1 MKRNI
6 LSAVLTLYCLLP
18 IAAQPLSKADSL
30 QIEIAQL
37 ENALTSI
44 QTDLQE
50 KTLQYN
56 WEITEKY
63 IEYCK
68 KLYKI
73 TNFNR
78 EPRLIQ
84 LATTIKPEELEP
96 QRLAYEKA
104 KKELEALLTSYP
116 EYITLD
122 SLYKRA
128 INTEQKKDRKVALDG
143 FYQRIYN
150 EDKAY
155 RPLLEKK
162 RTAFKEHYIACA
174 SYLLDECKR
183 NQEVVPE
190 IYDYKTARILKET
203 DPKLHQLSIEISTL
217 ESLQRE
223 TIRKYQRLKYN
234 LKDNIFANFDSGVSI
249 ASNSSHRPRY
259 SFCCASGS
267 KPKIRSA
274 AFNSRSRFVLLP
286 SVSYA

>member
-128 INTEQKKDRKVALDG
+128 TNTEQKKDRKVALDG

-162 RTAFKEHYIACA
+162 RKAFKEHYIACA

-183 NQEVVPE
+183 NREVVPE

-234 LKDNIFANFDSGVSI
+234 LKED
-249 ASNSSHRPRY
+249 
-259 SFCCASGS
+259 
-267 KPKIRSA
+267 
-274 AFNSRSRFVLLP
+274 
-286 SVSYA
+286 

>member
-116 EYITLD
+116 EYIT
-122 SLYKRA
+122 
-128 INTEQKKDRKVALDG
+128 RKVALDG

-162 RTAFKEHYIACA
+162 RKAFKEHYIACA

-223 TIRKYQRLKYN
+223 TIRKYQKLKYK
-234 LKDNIFANFDSGVSI
+234 LED
-249 ASNSSHRPRY
+249 
-259 SFCCASGS
+259 
-267 KPKIRSA
+267 
-274 AFNSRSRFVLLP
+274 
-286 SVSYA
+286 

>member
-56 WEITEKY
+56 WKITEKY

-84 LATTIKPEELEP
+84 LATTIKPE
-96 QRLAYEKA
+96 
-104 KKELEALLTSYP
+104 ELEALLTSYP

-150 EDKAY
+150 EDKTY

-162 RTAFKEHYIACA
+162 A
-174 SYLLDECKR
+174 
-183 NQEVVPE
+183 Q
-190 IYDYKTARILKET
+190 
-203 DPKLHQLSIEISTL
+203 
-217 ESLQRE
+217 SLQRA
-223 TIRKYQRLKYN
+223 L
-234 LKDNIFANFDSGVSI
+234 
-249 ASNSSHRPRY
+249 Y
-259 SFCCASGS
+259 SLCFLSTG
-267 KPKIRSA
+267 RM
-274 AFNSRSRFVLLP
+274 
-286 SVSYA
+286 

>member
-18 IAAQPLSKADSL
+18 IAAQTLSKADSL

-37 ENALTSI
+37 ENAQTSI

-122 SLYKRA
+122 SFFRA
-128 INTEQKKDRKVALDG
+128 ADG

-150 EDKAY
+150 EDKTY

-162 RTAFKEHYIACA
+162 RKAFKEHYIACA

-183 NQEVVPE
+183 NREVVPE

-234 LKDNIFANFDSGVSI
+234 LKED
-249 ASNSSHRPRY
+249 
-259 SFCCASGS
+259 
-267 KPKIRSA
+267 
-274 AFNSRSRFVLLP
+274 
-286 SVSYA
+286 

>member
-1 MKRNI
+1 MGNNR
-6 LSAVLTLYCLLP
+6 
-18 IAAQPLSKADSL
+18 
-30 QIEIAQL
+30 
-37 ENALTSI
+37 
-44 QTDLQE
+44 
-50 KTLQYN
+50 
-56 WEITEKY
+56 KY

-128 INTEQKKDRKVALDG
+128 INTKQKKDRKVALDG

-155 RPLLEKK
+155 RPLLEKSAK
-162 RTAFKEHYIACA
+162 PSK
-174 SYLLDECKR
+174 
-183 NQEVVPE
+183 
-190 IYDYKTARILKET
+190 
-203 DPKLHQLSIEISTL
+203 SII
-217 ESLQRE
+217 
-223 TIRKYQRLKYN
+223 
-234 LKDNIFANFDSGVSI
+234 
-249 ASNSSHRPRY
+249 
-259 SFCCASGS
+259 
-267 KPKIRSA
+267 
-274 AFNSRSRFVLLP
+274 
-286 SVSYA
+286 

>member
-6 LSAVLTLYCLLP
+6 LSVVFILCCLLP
-18 IAAQPLSKADSL
+18 TTAQSLSKTDSL

-37 ENALTSI
+37 ENALANI

-78 EPRLIQ
+78 ELRLVQ

-128 INTEQKKDRKVALDG
+128 TNTEQKKDRKVALDG

-150 EDKAY
+150 EDKTY

-162 RTAFKEHYIACA
+162 LKEHYIACA
-174 SYLLDECKR
+174 SYLLNECKR
-183 NQEVVPE
+183 NREVVPE

-203 DPKLHQLSIEISTL
+203 DPKLRQLSIEISTL

-223 TIRKYQRLKYN
+223 TIRRYQRLKYN
-234 LKDNIFANFDSGVSI
+234 LKED
-249 ASNSSHRPRY
+249 
-259 SFCCASGS
+259 
-267 KPKIRSA
+267 
-274 AFNSRSRFVLLP
+274 
-286 SVSYA
+286 

>member
-6 LSAVLTLYCLLP
+6 LSVVFILCCLLP
-18 IAAQPLSKADSL
+18 TTAQSLSKTDSL

-37 ENALTSI
+37 ENALANI

-78 EPRLIQ
+78 EPRLVQ

-128 INTEQKKDRKVALDG
+128 TNTEQKKTAKLPWTVSINA
-143 FYQRIYN
+143 YTMRI
-150 EDKAY
+150 
-155 RPLLEKK
+155 RL
-162 RTAFKEHYIACA
+162 
-174 SYLLDECKR
+174 
-183 NQEVVPE
+183 
-190 IYDYKTARILKET
+190 TARCSK
-203 DPKLHQLSIEISTL
+203 K
-217 ESLQRE
+217 
-223 TIRKYQRLKYN
+223 N
-234 LKDNIFANFDSGVSI
+234 A
-249 ASNSSHRPRY
+249 RP
-259 SFCCASGS
+259 
-267 KPKIRSA
+267 
-274 AFNSRSRFVLLP
+274 SRSIILPVLP
-286 SVSYA
+286 IY

>member
-1 MKRNI
+1 MKRSI
-6 LSAVLTLYCLLP
+6 LSAVFTLYCLLP
-18 IAAQPLSKADSL
+18 IAAQPLSKTDSL
-30 QIEIAQL
+30 QIEIVQL

-73 TNFNR
+73 TNFNQ
-78 EPRLIQ
+78 ETRLVQ

-104 KKELEALLTSYP
+104 KKELEALLKSYP

-128 INTEQKKDRKVALDG
+128 TNTEQKKDRKIALDG

-162 RTAFKEHYIACA
+162 RKAFK
-174 SYLLDECKR
+174 R
-183 NQEVVPE
+183 V
-190 IYDYKTARILKET
+190 LK
-203 DPKLHQLSIEISTL
+203 K
-217 ESLQRE
+217 SLYRA
-223 TIRKYQRLKYN
+223 K
-234 LKDNIFANFDSGVSI
+234 A
-249 ASNSSHRPRY
+249 
-259 SFCCASGS
+259 
-267 KPKIRSA
+267 
-274 AFNSRSRFVLLP
+274 
-286 SVSYA
+286 

>member
-150 EDKAY
+150 EDKTY

-162 RTAFKEHYIACA
+162 RKAFKEHYIACA
-174 SYLLDECKR
+174 SYLLDD
-183 NQEVVPE
+183 V
-190 IYDYKTARILKET
+190 KET
-203 DPKLHQLSIEISTL
+203 GKLYRKSMIIKQHEFLKRPIPSSTN
-217 ESLQRE
+217 
-223 TIRKYQRLKYN
+223 Y
-234 LKDNIFANFDSGVSI
+234 
-249 ASNSSHRPRY
+249 P
-259 SFCCASGS
+259 
-267 KPKIRSA
+267 
-274 AFNSRSRFVLLP
+274 
-286 SVSYA
+286 

>member
-84 LATTIKPEELEP
+84 LATTIKTGRTGTSEISL
-96 QRLAYEKA
+96 QRL

-128 INTEQKKDRKVALDG
+128 INTEAEK
-143 FYQRIYN
+143 
-150 EDKAY
+150 
-155 RPLLEKK
+155 RPQSCLG
-162 RTAFKEHYIACA
+162 RF
-174 SYLLDECKR
+174 
-183 NQEVVPE
+183 
-190 IYDYKTARILKET
+190 
-203 DPKLHQLSIEISTL
+203 LSTHI
-217 ESLQRE
+217 Q
-223 TIRKYQRLKYN
+223 
-234 LKDNIFANFDSGVSI
+234 
-249 ASNSSHRPRY
+249 
-259 SFCCASGS
+259 
-267 KPKIRSA
+267 
-274 AFNSRSRFVLLP
+274 
-286 SVSYA
+286 

>member
-128 INTEQKKDRKVALDG
+128 INTKQKKDRKVALDG
-143 FYQRIYN
+143 FYQ
-150 EDKAY
+150 AY

-162 RTAFKEHYIACA
+162 RKAFKEHYIACA

-234 LKDNIFANFDSGVSI
+234 LKED
-249 ASNSSHRPRY
+249 
-259 SFCCASGS
+259 
-267 KPKIRSA
+267 
-274 AFNSRSRFVLLP
+274 
-286 SVSYA
+286 

>member
-1 MKRNI
+1 MLSLLTQTSNIMKRNI
-6 LSAVLTLYCLLP
+6 LSAVFTLCCLLP
-18 IAAQPLSKADSL
+18 ITAQSLSKTDSL

-37 ENALTSI
+37 ENALANI

-73 TNFNR
+73 TNFNQ
-78 EPRLIQ
+78 EPRLVQ

-96 QRLAYEKA
+96 QRLAYEKT
-104 KKELEALLTSYP
+104 KKEVETLLKSYP

-128 INTEQKKDRKVALDG
+128 TNTEQKKDRKVALDG

-155 RPLLEKK
+155 RPILEKRRK
-162 RTAFKEHYIACA
+162 TLKEHYIACA
-174 SYLLDECKR
+174 SYLLNECKR
-183 NQEVVPE
+183 NGEIVPE

-223 TIRKYQRLKYN
+223 TIRKYQKLKYK
-234 LKDNIFANFDSGVSI
+234 LED
-249 ASNSSHRPRY
+249 
-259 SFCCASGS
+259 
-267 KPKIRSA
+267 
-274 AFNSRSRFVLLP
+274 
-286 SVSYA
+286 

>member
-18 IAAQPLSKADSL
+18 IAAQTLSKADSL

-150 EDKAY
+150 EDKTY

-162 RTAFKEHYIACA
+162 A
-174 SYLLDECKR
+174 
-183 NQEVVPE
+183 Q
-190 IYDYKTARILKET
+190 
-203 DPKLHQLSIEISTL
+203 
-217 ESLQRE
+217 SLQRA
-223 TIRKYQRLKYN
+223 L
-234 LKDNIFANFDSGVSI
+234 
-249 ASNSSHRPRY
+249 Y
-259 SFCCASGS
+259 SLCFLSTG
-267 KPKIRSA
+267 RM
-274 AFNSRSRFVLLP
+274 
-286 SVSYA
+286 

>member
-6 LSAVLTLYCLLP
+6 LSTVLTLYCLLP
-18 IAAQPLSKADSL
+18 IAAQTLSKADSL

-37 ENALTSI
+37 ENAQTSI

-116 EYITLD
+116 EYIT
-122 SLYKRA
+122 SILYIKEPSIR
-128 INTEQKKDRKVALDG
+128 NRK
-143 FYQRIYN
+143 
-150 EDKAY
+150 
-155 RPLLEKK
+155 
-162 RTAFKEHYIACA
+162 
-174 SYLLDECKR
+174 
-183 NQEVVPE
+183 
-190 IYDYKTARILKET
+190 KTA
-203 DPKLHQLSIEISTL
+203 KLPWT
-217 ESLQRE
+217 
-223 TIRKYQRLKYN
+223 
-234 LKDNIFANFDSGVSI
+234 VSI
-249 ASNSSHRPRY
+249 NAY
-259 SFCCASGS
+259 TM
-267 KPKIRSA
+267 KIRLTVRCSKKSA
-274 AFNSRSRFVLLP
+274 KP
-286 SVSYA
+286 SKSII

>member
-104 KKELEALLTSYP
+104 KKELEALLTSSIL
-116 EYITLD
+116 YIKEP
-122 SLYKRA
+122 SIR
-128 INTEQKKDRKVALDG
+128 NRK
-143 FYQRIYN
+143 
-150 EDKAY
+150 
-155 RPLLEKK
+155 
-162 RTAFKEHYIACA
+162 
-174 SYLLDECKR
+174 
-183 NQEVVPE
+183 
-190 IYDYKTARILKET
+190 KTA
-203 DPKLHQLSIEISTL
+203 KLPWT
-217 ESLQRE
+217 
-223 TIRKYQRLKYN
+223 
-234 LKDNIFANFDSGVSI
+234 VSI
-249 ASNSSHRPRY
+249 NAYTMRIRLTVR
-259 SFCCASGS
+259 CS
-267 KPKIRSA
+267 KKSA
-274 AFNSRSRFVLLP
+274 KP
-286 SVSYA
+286 SKSII

>member
-6 LSAVLTLYCLLP
+6 LSVVFILCCLLP
-18 IAAQPLSKADSL
+18 TTAQSLSKTDSL

-37 ENALTSI
+37 ENALANI

-78 EPRLIQ
+78 EPRLVQ

-128 INTEQKKDRKVALDG
+128 TNTEKK
-143 FYQRIYN
+143 
-150 EDKAY
+150 
-155 RPLLEKK
+155 
-162 RTAFKEHYIACA
+162 
-174 SYLLDECKR
+174 
-183 NQEVVPE
+183 
-190 IYDYKTARILKET
+190 KTA
-203 DPKLHQLSIEISTL
+203 KLPWT
-217 ESLQRE
+217 
-223 TIRKYQRLKYN
+223 
-234 LKDNIFANFDSGVSI
+234 VSI
-249 ASNSSHRPRY
+249 NAYTMRIRLTARCSKKNARP
-259 SFCCASGS
+259 
-267 KPKIRSA
+267 
-274 AFNSRSRFVLLP
+274 SRSIILPVLP
-286 SVSYA
+286 IY

>member
-6 LSAVLTLYCLLP
+6 LSVVFILCCLLP
-18 IAAQPLSKADSL
+18 TTAQSLSKTDSL

-37 ENALTSI
+37 ENALANI

-78 EPRLIQ
+78 EPRLVQ

-96 QRLAYEKA
+96 QR
-104 KKELEALLTSYP
+104 
-116 EYITLD
+116 
-122 SLYKRA
+122 
-128 INTEQKKDRKVALDG
+128 VALDG

-150 EDKAY
+150 EDKTY

-162 RTAFKEHYIACA
+162 RKALKEHYIACA
-174 SYLLDECKR
+174 SYLLNECKR
-183 NQEVVPE
+183 NREVVPE

-203 DPKLHQLSIEISTL
+203 DPKLRQLSIEISTL

-223 TIRKYQRLKYN
+223 TIRRYQRLKYN
-234 LKDNIFANFDSGVSI
+234 LKED
-249 ASNSSHRPRY
+249 
-259 SFCCASGS
+259 
-267 KPKIRSA
+267 
-274 AFNSRSRFVLLP
+274 
-286 SVSYA
+286 

>member
-104 KKELEALLTSYP
+104 KKEL
-116 EYITLD
+116 D
-122 SLYKRA
+122 
-128 INTEQKKDRKVALDG
+128 
-143 FYQRIYN
+143 
-150 EDKAY
+150 
-155 RPLLEKK
+155 
-162 RTAFKEHYIACA
+162 
-174 SYLLDECKR
+174 
-183 NQEVVPE
+183 
-190 IYDYKTARILKET
+190 IL
-203 DPKLHQLSIEISTL
+203 P
-217 ESLQRE
+217 
-223 TIRKYQRLKYN
+223 
-234 LKDNIFANFDSGVSI
+234 GVY
-249 ASNSSHRPRY
+249 HPR
-259 SFCCASGS
+259 FF
-267 KPKIRSA
+267 I
-274 AFNSRSRFVLLP
+274 
-286 SVSYA
+286 

>member
-128 INTEQKKDRKVALDG
+128 INTEQKKDRK
-143 FYQRIYN
+143 
-150 EDKAY
+150 
-155 RPLLEKK
+155 
-162 RTAFKEHYIACA
+162 AFKEHYIACA
-174 SYLLDECKR
+174 SHLLDECKR

-234 LKDNIFANFDSGVSI
+234 LKED
-249 ASNSSHRPRY
+249 
-259 SFCCASGS
+259 
-267 KPKIRSA
+267 
-274 AFNSRSRFVLLP
+274 
-286 SVSYA
+286 